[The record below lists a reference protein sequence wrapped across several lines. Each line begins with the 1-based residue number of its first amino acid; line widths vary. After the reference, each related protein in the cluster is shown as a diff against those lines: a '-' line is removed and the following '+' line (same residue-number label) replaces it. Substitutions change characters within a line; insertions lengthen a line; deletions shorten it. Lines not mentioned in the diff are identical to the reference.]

1 MKKLFLAL
9 AIASCFQYLNAQEL
23 PRKAGLGVAYYTTVP
38 DSLVSILDYKKG
50 AVVQT
55 VVPGSTAAAMNLQA
69 MDIILSVN
77 QQAIQSPADL
87 ARSAKTLREGQ
98 AVSLTVSRNKQLIS
112 FTGKAIARPYEK
124 SETANITYGAFAY
137 KGGWVRT
144 IYKRQKEKAP
154 LGTIYFLQ
162 GLPCYS
168 MDNFTEK
175 DKTKQAIDALVD
187 RGFAVYRM
195 EKADMGDNLNQA
207 PCVSMGFDAELDM
220 YRAGYRNLL
229 QLPGI
234 DTSNIFLFGHS
245 MGGVTAPLLAKEFQP
260 KAVVV
265 YGTVFKPWMEYMLDA
280 FRIQMGYFGEDP
292 QKLDNALKKYKP
304 FIADYFE
311 GRQSIESIAA
321 NPTGL
326 EALQLILSYDPA
338 TGLAASGRS
347 PLVFKEI
354 NAHDLSKAWQ
364 QTSSYVLAI
373 YGECDIAANNDAD
386 HKALVS
392 WHNRTHPGKAS
403 FWLAPGT
410 THTFEEIGTMEDYIR
425 WQSTPSAYYQYAEN
439 RFNPKVF
446 DYVGNWLK
454 SLLQKG

>member
-1 MKKLFLAL
+1 MKKLSLAF
-9 AIASCFQYLNAQEL
+9 AFFSFTHYLSAQEL
-23 PRKAGLGVAYYTTVP
+23 PRKAGLGVAYYTTLP
-38 DSLVSILDYKKG
+38 DSLASKLDYKNG
-50 AVVQT
+50 AVIQT
-55 VVPGSTAAAMNLQA
+55 VVPGSTAAAMSLQTL
-69 MDIILSVN
+69 DIILSVN
-77 QQAIQSPADL
+77 QQAIQTPADL
-87 ARSAKTLREGQ
+87 ARAAKTLREGQ
-98 AVSLTVSRNKQLIS
+98 AVSLTLSRNKQLIS
-112 FTGKAIARPYEK
+112 ATGKAIARPYEK

-144 IYKRQKEKAP
+144 IYKCPKEKAP

-168 MDNFTEK
+168 MDNFREK

-207 PCVSMGFDAELDM
+207 PCESMGFDAELDM
-220 YRAGYRNLL
+220 YRAGYQHLL
-229 QLPGI
+229 QLSGI
-234 DTSNIFLFGHS
+234 DTANIFLFGHS
-245 MGGVTAPLLAKEFQP
+245 MGGVTAPLLAKDFHP

-265 YGTVFKPWMEYMLDA
+265 YGTVFKSWMEYMLDA
-280 FRIQMGYFGEDP
+280 FRIQPGYFGEDP
-292 QKLDNALKKYKP
+292 KKLDNALKIYRP
-304 FIADYFE
+304 FIADYFG
-311 GRQSIESIAA
+311 GRQSIEKIAA

-326 EALQLILSYDPA
+326 EALQSVLSYDPQ

-354 NAHDLSKAWQ
+354 NGHDLSKAWQ

-373 YGECDIAANNDAD
+373 YGECDIAANNAAD
-386 HKALVS
+386 HQALVK
-392 WHNRTHPGKAS
+392 WHNQHHPGKAS

-410 THTFEEIGTMEDYIR
+410 THTFEEIGTMEDYVR
-425 WQSTPSAYYQYAEN
+425 WQSTPDAYYQYAEN
-439 RFNPKVF
+439 RFNAKVF

-454 SLLQKG
+454 KLIQKG

>member
-1 MKKLFLAL
+1 
-9 AIASCFQYLNAQEL
+9 
-23 PRKAGLGVAYYTTVP
+23 
-38 DSLVSILDYKKG
+38 
-50 AVVQT
+50 
-55 VVPGSTAAAMNLQA
+55 
-69 MDIILSVN
+69 
-77 QQAIQSPADL
+77 
-87 ARSAKTLREGQ
+87 
-98 AVSLTVSRNKQLIS
+98 
-112 FTGKAIARPYEK
+112 
-124 SETANITYGAFAY
+124 
-137 KGGWVRT
+137 
-144 IYKRQKEKAP
+144 
-154 LGTIYFLQ
+154 
-162 GLPCYS
+162 
-168 MDNFTEK
+168 
-175 DKTKQAIDALVD
+175 
-187 RGFAVYRM
+187 
-195 EKADMGDNLNQA
+195 
-207 PCVSMGFDAELDM
+207 
-220 YRAGYRNLL
+220 
-229 QLPGI
+229 
-234 DTSNIFLFGHS
+234 
-245 MGGVTAPLLAKEFQP
+245 
-260 KAVVV
+260 
-265 YGTVFKPWMEYMLDA
+265 MLDA

-326 EALQLILSYDPA
+326 EALQLILSFDPA

-439 RFNPKVF
+439 RFNAKVF

>member
-1 MKKLFLAL
+1 MKKLSMAL
-9 AIASCFQYLNAQEL
+9 AFICFNVCLRAQEL
-23 PRKAGLGVAYYTTVP
+23 PRKAGLGVAYYATLP
-38 DSLVSILDYKKG
+38 DSLVSRLEYKKG

-55 VVPGSTAAAMNLQA
+55 VIAGSTAAVMNMQPL
-69 MDIILSVN
+69 DIILTVN
-77 QQAIQSPADL
+77 QQPIQTPADL
-87 ARSAKTLREGQ
+87 LRSAKTLRDGQ
-98 AVSLTVSRNKQLIS
+98 TVAIELIRNKKLIS
-112 FTGKAIARPYEK
+112 ITGKAVARPYEK
-124 SETANITYGAFAY
+124 STTAIIEYGAFAY

-144 IYKRQKEKAP
+144 IYKRPKETVP

-168 MDNFTEK
+168 MDNFKEK

-207 PCVSMGFDAELDM
+207 PCESMGFDAELDM

-229 QLPGI
+229 QLSGI
-234 DTSNIFLFGHS
+234 DTTNIFLFGHS
-245 MGGVTAPLLAKEFQP
+245 MGGVTAPLLAQEFQP
-260 KAVVV
+260 KGVVV
-265 YGTVFKPWMEYMLDA
+265 YGTVFKSWMEYMLDA
-280 FRIQMGYFGEDP
+280 FRIQPAYFGEDP
-292 QKLDNALKKYKP
+292 KKLESALKIYRP
-304 FIADYFE
+304 FIEDYFE
-311 GRQSIESIAA
+311 GRQPLEKIAA

-326 EALQLILSYDPA
+326 EALQSILSYDPQ

-354 NAHDLSKAWQ
+354 NGHDLSKAWK
-364 QTSSYVLAI
+364 QTNGYVLAI
-373 YGECDIAANNDAD
+373 YGECDMAANNASD
-386 HKALVS
+386 HQALVN
-392 WHNRTHPGKAS
+392 WHNQHHPGKAS

-410 THTFEEIGTMEDYIR
+410 THTFEEIGTMEDYVR
-425 WQSTPSAYYQYAEN
+425 WQSTPAAYYQYAEN
-439 RFNPKVF
+439 RFNAKVF